1 MGVGKGCAAGDQAVH
16 VGCQDI
22 RIAQAGEGVVA
33 LIVGKVEEH
42 IGARH
47 SHYLQGAQRGA
58 QIGRQPCGFCGE
70 GLVDLVGA
78 AGTDQ
83 D

>member
-22 RIAQAGEGVVA
+22 RIAQAGDGVVA
-33 LIVGKVEEH
+33 LIVGKEEEH

-47 SHYLQGAQRGA
+47 SHYLQGA
-58 QIGRQPCGFCGE
+58 
-70 GLVDLVGA
+70 
-78 AGTDQ
+78 
-83 D
+83 